1 MSDETTPVEASGTIT
16 HPAEAQLIALKGKF
30 LEDGKKDLAKR
41 KAQMEEMVRMM
52 EEDVAKIEA
61 MTPEEFSKVFLGKIV
76 GNVSVLQDLVGRF
89 EPPTQP
95 QPNPVPVMQ

>member
-1 MSDETTPVEASGTIT
+1 MSDVT
-16 HPAEAQLIALKGKF
+16 PAEAQLIALKDKF
-30 LEDGKKDLAKR
+30 LADGKKDLDKR
-41 KAQMEEMVRMM
+41 KAQMQEMIRMM

-89 EPPTQP
+89 EPPAPPTAA
-95 QPNPVPVMQ
+95 PVMQ